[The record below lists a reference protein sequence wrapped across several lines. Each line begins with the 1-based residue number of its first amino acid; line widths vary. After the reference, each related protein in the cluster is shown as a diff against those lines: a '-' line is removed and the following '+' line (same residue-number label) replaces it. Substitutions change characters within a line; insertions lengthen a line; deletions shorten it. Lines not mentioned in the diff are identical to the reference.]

1 MQLDLQYCLKNCSIK
16 VAKDDWETKPPEQRS
31 RHATLHRGT
40 CLRCRKSMEK
50 MKDKQP
56 HLQDVAT
63 FSARN
68 NFDPLFGLDTG
79 AAYREWL
86 YLSQHATVVESMLVA
101 LNHMQVSV
109 CNITLPMGLMSTTQF
124 QG

>member
-1 MQLDLQYCLKNCSIK
+1 
-16 VAKDDWETKPPEQRS
+16 
-31 RHATLHRGT
+31 
-40 CLRCRKSMEK
+40 MEK

-86 YLSQHATVVESMLVA
+86 YLSHHATVVESMLVA

-109 CNITLPMGLMSTTQF
+109 CYLRSRNTLSKGIPGFKKNIISFPQDITDLKNLSHFFSALSANDVVNVRVPCQSDMTEGSTTL
-124 QG
+124 